1 MNDKIRVCQS
11 MLEITIFI
19 PFFNLRIL
27 FLQNKKI
34 LFYKFTYY
42 FLTIPIRNGEKND
55 NECSSY
61 NKVCML

>member
-1 MNDKIRVCQS
+1 

-55 NECSSY
+55 NERSSY